1 MNKLA
6 LHCTNLTKD
15 FGNSTALSGLDLEV
29 REGEI
34 LTILG
39 PSGCGK
45 TTALRLI
52 AGFEIPDKGNIEVGG
67 HLVSGQGT
75 YIPPERRNI
84 GMVFQDYALFPHLT
98 VEKNVAFGL
107 PRGQRW
113 EGRMRMILS
122 MTGLTQLRSRMPH
135 QLSGGEQQRVA
146 LARALAPD
154 PTILL
159 LDEPFSNL
167 DSQLRVRVREE
178 VREILKFSK
187 TTALFVTHDQEEA
200 LYIGDRVAV
209 LNNGR
214 LEQVGNPE
222 VVYHRPTTSFVAQ
235 VVGPAD
241 FLSVTYYNG
250 EAYTEMGALSQNPP
264 IPPQQGLEVMVRPHD
279 IIIEQSKGGTGRIIS
294 TAFQG
299 AYTVYEI
306 ILNSGESVRA
316 IHNHQQQ
323 YRLGTRV
330 RVSLAPSYRINYF
343 KNGRSIPQW

>member
-6 LHCTNLTKD
+6 LDCTNLTKVY
-15 FGNSTALSGLDLEV
+15 GGSPALSGLNLEV
-29 REGEI
+29 REGEV

-52 AGFEIPDKGNIEVGG
+52 AGFDIPDEGDIEVGG
-67 HLVSGQGT
+67 RLVSGQGT

-107 PRGQRW
+107 PKGQRW

-122 MTGLTQLRSRMPH
+122 MTGLIQLRSRMPH

-178 VREILKFSK
+178 VREILKISN

-200 LYIGDRVAV
+200 LYMGDRVAV
-209 LNNGR
+209 LNDGR

-222 VVYHRPTTSFVAQ
+222 AVYHRPITSFVAR
-235 VVGPAD
+235 VVGQAD
-241 FLSVTYYNG
+241 FLSVTYFNG
-250 EAYTEMGALSQNPP
+250 EAYTEMGALCQNPT

-279 IIIEQSKGGTGRIIS
+279 IIIEQSKDGTGRIIS
-294 TAFQG
+294 KAFQG
-299 AYTVYEI
+299 AYTVYGI
-306 ILNSGESVRA
+306 VLNSGESVRS
-316 IHNHQQQ
+316 IHNDQQQ

-343 KNGRSIPQW
+343 KDGRSISQ